1 MNKIECLAVLN
12 HNDID
17 ILDFMS
23 ICKVFVINY
32 PKSLKTAKK
41 FLEELK

>member
-17 ILDFMS
+17 VLDFMS
-23 ICKVFVINY
+23 IYKVSIINY

-41 FLEELK
+41 F